1 MEVPHDTKSP
11 DAARS
16 TDSINRFPE
25 PGGPVDDSIT
35 RLEAKLLF
43 PAKQPWLS
51 FLRDPSAFG
60 LLWDEARAY
69 LWANRGDLIKGM
81 IIGVASLS
89 LIVLPDSIGPAGR
102 EAADPIARMI
112 KTAQGDLSPRGLR
125 RISVGMSPYAQGV
138 SERLTSGGPEWTPK
152 GPPGW
157 PAYDLAKPPT
167 LLQHDLTFD
176 EARDFNSY
184 IPVADLPLAAMKS
197 FVLPVKTGQERARA
211 EECLTQAIYYEAGN
225 ETGEGQEAVAQ
236 IVLNRLRH
244 PAYPKSVCGVVY
256 QGSQRASGCQF
267 SFTCDGSLTRRPAA
281 AAWARSQ
288 FVARQA
294 LSGFVYGPV
303 GSATHYHANYVF
315 PYWSMT
321 LVKLRQI
328 GAHIFYRMTGPNG
341 AADAFDGR
349 YEGGETVLS
358 PEILGGG
365 DALTPNAPSVKPVAA
380 APAPPETFTMTLGG
394 ETKTYLLG
402 SPAARGL
409 APGEV
414 PVAVPSTLT
423 PMRRK
428 PTPEEIADINRT
440 LQLLEDQ
447 QKARPENQPGSRP
460 CQRRRRQRQP
470 RLGPSAAGKGILPR
484 ATAIAA

>member
-11 DAARS
+11 DAARP
-16 TDSINRFPE
+16 TDSINRFPAN
-25 PGGPVDDSIT
+25 GPVTIQSHN
-35 RLEAKLLF
+35 LEAKLLF
-43 PAKQPWLS
+43 PAKRQWLS
-51 FLRDPSAFG
+51 LIDSGRFRRG
-60 LLWDEARAY
+60 WDEARTY
-69 LWANRGDLIKGM
+69 VWANRDDLIKGVT
-81 IIGVASLS
+81 IGLVGLC
-89 LIVLPDSIGPAGR
+89 LIALPDSIGPTQR
-102 EAADPIARMI
+102 QAADPIARMI

-125 RISVGMSPYAQGV
+125 RISAGMSPYAQGV
-138 SERLTSGGPEWTPK
+138 SERLASGGAEWTPK

-157 PAYDLAKPPT
+157 PAYDLARLPT

-184 IPVADLPLAAMKS
+184 IPVADLPLAVMKP
-197 FVLPVKTGQERARA
+197 FILPVKTGQERTRA
-211 EECLTQAIYYEAGN
+211 EECLSQAVYYEAGF

-236 IVLNRLRH
+236 IILNRLRH

-256 QGSQRASGCQF
+256 EGSQRASGCQF
-267 SFTCDGSLTRRPAA
+267 SFTCDGSLTRKPSA

-294 LSGFVYGPV
+294 LDGFVYRPV
-303 GSATHYHANYVF
+303 GSATHYHAEYVF
-315 PYWSMT
+315 PFWAAT

-328 GAHIFYRMTGPNG
+328 GAHIFYRMTGPSG

-365 DALTPNAPSVKPVAA
+365 DALTPNAPSVKPVV
-380 APAPPETFTMTLGG
+380 APAPPPQTFTMTLGG

-402 SPAARGL
+402 PPEARGL
-409 APGEV
+409 APGEI
-414 PVAVPSTLT
+414 PVAVPSALT
-423 PMRRK
+423 PVRRK

-447 QKARPENQPGSRP
+447 QKARPENQPTAS
-460 CQRRRRQRQP
+460 
-470 RLGPSAAGKGILPR
+470 LPP
-484 ATAIAA
+484 APMPAP